1 MNFVYFSLIG
11 LINFLR
17 IEFDRNCRVVYSIVV
32 IAVEAVKS
40 TNQIALQ
47 TAEHYLNF
55 Q

>member
-1 MNFVYFSLIG
+1 G
-11 LINFLR
+11 
-17 IEFDRNCRVVYSIVV
+17 NCRVRYSIVV

-40 TNQIALQ
+40 TNPIALP